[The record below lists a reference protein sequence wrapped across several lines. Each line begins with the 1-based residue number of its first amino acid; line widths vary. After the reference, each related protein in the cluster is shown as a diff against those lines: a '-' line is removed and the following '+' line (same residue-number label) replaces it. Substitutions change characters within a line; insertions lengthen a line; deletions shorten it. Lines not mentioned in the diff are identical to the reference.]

1 MAYKQRWDFKQKLRP
16 SLKLE
21 LRLKRALIYVIV
33 EMIAGA
39 GADVVAR
46 AVAVHHVVQAV
57 LTLAAADPCAAVS
70 NLEVV
75 RLLSHK
81 MYAYEV

>member
-1 MAYKQRWDFKQKLRP
+1 MAYKQRRDFKQKLRP

-21 LRLKRALIYVIV
+21 LRLKRALICVIV
-33 EMIAGA
+33 EMIAD
-39 GADVVAR
+39 ADVVAR